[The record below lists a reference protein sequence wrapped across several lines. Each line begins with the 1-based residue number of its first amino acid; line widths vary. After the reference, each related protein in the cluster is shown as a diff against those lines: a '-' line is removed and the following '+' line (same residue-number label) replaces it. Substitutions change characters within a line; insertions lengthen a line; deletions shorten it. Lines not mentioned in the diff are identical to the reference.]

1 MLKYKCKT
9 HMQICALLSQFHKH
23 NDAVY
28 HSNHAIKI
36 SHYLLNECKIQCE
49 FYVEQM
55 TKKRGETANGQTNTS
70 SDTRVINDKR
80 FSLLEKTAI
89 KLLPIMIEMQK
100 KMAIEDYRSYEEGG
114 MYISGPI
121 KLAKGGMGGV
131 PANRRGNVA
140 PPGTGGK
147 SG

>member
-1 MLKYKCKT
+1 
-9 HMQICALLSQFHKH
+9 
-23 NDAVY
+23 
-28 HSNHAIKI
+28 
-36 SHYLLNECKIQCE
+36 
-49 FYVEQM
+49 
-55 TKKRGETANGQTNTS
+55 
-70 SDTRVINDKR
+70 
-80 FSLLEKTAI
+80 
-89 KLLPIMIEMQK
+89 MIEMQK

>member
-1 MLKYKCKT
+1 M
-9 HMQICALLSQFHKH
+9 
-23 NDAVY
+23 
-28 HSNHAIKI
+28 
-36 SHYLLNECKIQCE
+36 
-49 FYVEQM
+49 EQM

-70 SDTRVINDKR
+70 ADTRVINDKR

-121 KLAKGGMGGV
+121 KLAKGGMGNV
-131 PANRRGNVA
+131 STNRRGNVA
-140 PPGTGGK
+140 PIGSGGK

>member
-1 MLKYKCKT
+1 
-9 HMQICALLSQFHKH
+9 
-23 NDAVY
+23 
-28 HSNHAIKI
+28 
-36 SHYLLNECKIQCE
+36 
-49 FYVEQM
+49 M
-55 TKKRGETANGQTNTS
+55 TKKRNETANGQTNSS

-121 KLAKGGMGGV
+121 KLAKGGMGNIS
-131 PANRRGNVA
+131 PNRRGNVA
-140 PPGTGGK
+140 PVGTGGK
-147 SG
+147 NGSENPYYSSY